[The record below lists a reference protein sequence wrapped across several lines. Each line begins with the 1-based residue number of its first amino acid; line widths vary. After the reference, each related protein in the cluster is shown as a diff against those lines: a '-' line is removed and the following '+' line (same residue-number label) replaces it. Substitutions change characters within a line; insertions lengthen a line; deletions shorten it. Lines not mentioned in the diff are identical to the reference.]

1 MTVRLPYD
9 EMVTALRLL
18 DEDLGDAYWDW
29 FDEVMHQE
37 RGRATGETLEWSVK
51 TNERYFR

>member
-18 DEDLGDAYWDW
+18 DEDLGERIGIGSTKLCTKK
-29 FDEVMHQE
+29 EVEQQE
-37 RGRATGETLEWSVK
+37 K
-51 TNERYFR
+51 P